1 MAKPYE
7 ISATIQIDA
16 TPAKVHEVL
25 IDLGRLDDWSPYSAM
40 DKSLQSTVSTPS
52 VGEGA
57 VYEYTGKRIGK
68 GKMEI
73 MLVSPDCI
81 KSQMTF
87 YNGKKTD
94 IALTE
99 YCLEPNFE
107 GTKVT
112 WSMKGERG
120 TFGQI
125 MNAVIGLDKMMTKSF
140 NDGLKV
146 LKAIVE

>member
-7 ISATIQIDA
+7 ISASIQIEA

-25 IDLGRLDDWSPYSAM
+25 IDLGRLDDWSPFISM
-40 DKSLQSTVSTPS
+40 DKTVVSSVSTPS

-57 VYEYTGKRIGK
+57 VYEWIGKRIGK

-73 MLVSPDCI
+73 MLVSPECI

-87 YNGKKTD
+87 YNGKKPD
-94 IALTE
+94 LALSE

-112 WSMKGERG
+112 WSMKGDRG
-120 TFGQI
+120 LLMQVMT
-125 MNAVIGLDKMMTKSF
+125 AVLNMDKRMEKNF
-140 NDGLKV
+140 ADGLKV

>member
-7 ISATIQIDA
+7 IKASIQIEA

-25 IDLGRLDDWSPYSAM
+25 IDLGRLDDWSPFVSM
-40 DKSLQSTVSTPS
+40 DKTVVSTVSTPS

-57 VYEYTGKRIGK
+57 VYEWAGKRIGK

-87 YNGKKTD
+87 LNGKNTD
-94 IALTE
+94 LA
-99 YCLEPNFE
+99 Y
-107 GTKVT
+107 
-112 WSMKGERG
+112 S
-120 TFGQI
+120 
-125 MNAVIGLDKMMTKSF
+125 
-140 NDGLKV
+140 
-146 LKAIVE
+146 